1 MDPSVHADSRT
12 RPLSMAPDFRVLLV
26 EDNVGDIEL
35 VRDALDEVRLEVA
48 HDGEQALALLRE
60 ATTPPDL
67 VLLDLKLPRLDGLG
81 FLARVADHPRLKTIP
96 MVVLTS
102 SQAPRDVARA
112 YDLGARACFAKP
124 STGLRKLLHDILSF
138 VGQGLPRPE
147 PNPRDQ
153 ERPRELSAEVR
164 RAWHL
169 AAIVD
174 SAADAIIGTAM
185 DGTITTWNRAAEAL
199 YGYPA
204 ETALGRHIHLIV
216 PETRRA
222 ELAAI
227 LDRVATGTEQHL
239 RTIRVDRSGRE
250 IHVSLT
256 LSPIRDSG
264 GAIIGKSA
272 IARDITEQAHAEERF
287 RLAVEASPS
296 AMLMIDAAG
305 RIVLSNAEAER
316 LFGYSR
322 DELVGTR
329 IDVLVPARFRD
340 GHPDHRASFMRAPRA
355 RAMGAGRE
363 LYGVRKDG
371 REVPVEIGL
380 NPIETPSGTFVLSS
394 IVDITGRR
402 QAEEKFRLAV
412 AASPSGI
419 VMVDAGGTIVL
430 VNAETERMFGYASG
444 ELTGKSVDALVPA
457 RFRGQHA
464 HHRSSFADAPEARTM
479 GTGRDLYGLRKDG
492 TEFPVEVGLTPI
504 ETDEGRLVLSTIVD
518 ITERKLA
525 EDALSSQARELARS
539 NEELE
544 QFAYVAS
551 HDLQEPL
558 RMVSSYT
565 ELLAERY
572 GDQLDEKG
580 ARYIEHAQ
588 DGAKRMRGLI
598 DDLLAYSRV
607 RTRGGELVPTLAEP
621 SLRRAMQNLSIA
633 CRESNAI
640 IDAYLDD
647 VCVLADQ
654 TQLSQVFQNLLS
666 NSIKFR
672 RDEQPRI
679 TVRAHREG
687 RSFVFSVRDDG
698 IGIAPEHS
706 ERIFQMFERLHTRT
720 AYAGTGIG
728 LALCKRII
736 DRHGGRIWVESD
748 GSTGSTFLFTLSASD
763 TEPT

>member
-1 MDPSVHADSRT
+1 MTDSSIAASESLTAIVPS
-12 RPLSMAPDFRVLLV
+12 DFRILLV
-26 EDNVGDIEL
+26 EDNVGDVEL
-35 VRDALDEVRLEVA
+35 VRDALEDQISLEVA
-48 HDGEQALALLRE
+48 SDGEVALAKLRGVP
-60 ATTPPDL
+60 TLPDL
-67 VLLDLKLPRLDGLG
+67 ILLDLKLPRLDGLG
-81 FLARVADHPRLKTIP
+81 FLEELAGDPALRSVPV
-96 MVVLTS
+96 VVLTS
-102 SQAPRDVARA
+102 SQAPRDLARA
-112 YDLGARACFAKP
+112 YALGARACFAKP
-124 STGLRKLLHDILSF
+124 SGGLRELLDDIVRF
-138 VGQGLPRPE
+138 VRRGLPRPE
-147 PNPRDQ
+147 PNPRDH
-153 ERPRELSAEVR
+153 ERPRQPPSEVR
-164 RAWHL
+164 RAWQL

-174 SAADAIIGTAM
+174 SAADAIIGTSL

-199 YGYPA
+199 YGYSA
-204 ETALGRHIHLIV
+204 ENALGRHINLIV
-216 PETRRA
+216 PDARRG
-222 ELAAI
+222 ELQAI
-227 LDRVATGTEQHL
+227 LERVATGDEQHI

-256 LSPIRDSG
+256 LSPIRDSV

-296 AMLMIDAAG
+296 AMLMIDG
-305 RIVLSNAEAER
+305 RGEIVMLNAEAER

-322 DELVGTR
+322 DELVGKR

-340 GHPDHRASFMRAPRA
+340 AHPDLRASFMHAPKT

-371 REVPVEIGL
+371 TEVPVEIGL
-380 NPIETPSGTFVLSS
+380 NPIDTPNGTFVLSS
-394 IVDITGRR
+394 IVDITERR

-412 AASPSGI
+412 DASPSGI
-419 VMVDAGGTIVL
+419 VMVDATGTLVL
-430 VNAETERMFGYASG
+430 VNAETERMFGYPSG
-444 ELTGKSVDALVPA
+444 ELIGLSVDVLVPS

-492 TEFPVEVGLTPI
+492 TEFPVEVGLNPI

-525 EDALSSQARELARS
+525 EEALTSQAGELARS

-572 GDQLDEKG
+572 GEQLDDKA

-588 DGAKRMRGLI
+588 DGARRMRGLI

-607 RTRGGELVPTLAEP
+607 RTRGGKLVPTHAEHSLA
-621 SLRRAMQNLSIA
+621 RALQNLSISV
-633 CRESNAI
+633 RES
-640 IDAYLDD
+640 DAQIEHDLGD
-647 VCVLADQ
+647 VWVMADQ
-654 TQLSQVFQNLLS
+654 TQLSQVFQNLIS

-672 RDEQPRI
+672 RGRPHVTI
-679 TVRAHREG
+679 RANREG
-687 RSFVFSVRDDG
+687 QSYVLSVRDEG
-698 IGIAPEHS
+698 IGIAPEHC
-706 ERIFQMFERLHTRT
+706 ERIFQMFERLHTRSS
-720 AYAGTGIG
+720 YPGTGIG

-748 GSTGSTFLFTLSASD
+748 GSTGSTFLFTLAAA
-763 TEPT
+763 EPT